1 MLCAPFGQR
10 RSVLVPAWV
19 QVGTIFEYLRR
30 PPEARQFGKRAI
42 LRASSRPTG
51 TG

>member
-19 QVGTIFEYLRR
+19 QVGTIFEYL
-30 PPEARQFGKRAI
+30 
-42 LRASSRPTG
+42 
-51 TG
+51 